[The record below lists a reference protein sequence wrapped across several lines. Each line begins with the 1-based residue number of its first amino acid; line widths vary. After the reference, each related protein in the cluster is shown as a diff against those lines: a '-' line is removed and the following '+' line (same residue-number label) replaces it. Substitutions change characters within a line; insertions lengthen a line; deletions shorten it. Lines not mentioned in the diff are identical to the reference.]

1 MSFITTIEF
10 AEYIYTDG
18 HEYKSHKPGSIA
30 NPVYEKIKAMFTG
43 SSQCI
48 SKIIQVIHP
57 LFIKITGV
65 IIAIGLIVLCAL
77 YIESKHNELLCMN
90 AIRSTIDRVG
100 IIPEHTV
107 IISVSTSP
115 LRLAK
120 LIVTAQ
126 YHIDTG
132 MMPSSVSLHI
142 QIPWIFERT
151 GEKYPVIISPHAQIL
166 LHYGVVDDGPA
177 TKLLGAIEYLQRTNK
192 SRIVIT
198 VDDDIIY
205 FRGLVEAHWLSFKSN
220 GDSVSAVQRT
230 RKNWGESKCIRKLR
244 ESARRNV
251 AKTSDTVDG
260 SFVEGFASV
269 AYPSHLIDV
278 KDIRRLFSYKEGACR
293 KSDDWAIS
301 TSLIRN
307 NIGIVW
313 LNIYD
318 YDCASNMI
326 KQLDYGFGKDA
337 LHKQQVHIDAYDQCC
352 LSEQFALKE

>member
-1 MSFITTIEF
+1 MSFVMTIEF
-10 AEYIYTDG
+10 AEYIYIDG
-18 HEYKSHKPGSIA
+18 PEYKSHKPGSVTIQ
-30 NPVYEKIKAMFTG
+30 VYEKIKAMFTG
-43 SSQCI
+43 SSHCI

-57 LFIKITGV
+57 LFIKITG
-65 IIAIGLIVLCAL
+65 GLIVLCAL

-177 TKLLGAIEYLQRTNK
+177 TKLLGAIEYLQKTNK

-205 FRGLVEAHWLSFKSN
+205 FRGSSRRIGCLLRAMGNLYQVLRTPQKS
-220 GDSVSAVQRT
+220 
-230 RKNWGESKCIRKLR
+230 R
-244 ESARRNV
+244 ENLNV
-251 AKTSDTVDG
+251 
-260 SFVEGFASV
+260 FV
-269 AYPSHLIDV
+269 
-278 KDIRRLFSYKEGACR
+278 
-293 KSDDWAIS
+293 
-301 TSLIRN
+301 N
-307 NIGIVW
+307 
-313 LNIYD
+313 
-318 YDCASNMI
+318 
-326 KQLDYGFGKDA
+326 
-337 LHKQQVHIDAYDQCC
+337 
-352 LSEQFALKE
+352 

>member
-18 HEYKSHKPGSIA
+18 PEYKSYKPGSVTIQ
-30 NPVYEKIKAMFTG
+30 VYEKIKAMFTG

-48 SKIIQVIHP
+48 SKIM
-57 LFIKITGV
+57 GV

-107 IISVSTSP
+107 IMSVSTSP
-115 LRLAK
+115 MRLAN
-120 LIVTAQ
+120 LIVTVQ

-205 FRGLVEAHWLSFKSN
+205 SRGLVEAHWLSFKSN
-220 GDSVSAVQRT
+220 GYSVSGLTHPPKEQ
-230 RKNWGESKCIRKLR
+230 GEPKCMRKLR

-278 KDIRRLFSYKEGACR
+278 KDIRRLISYKEGSCR

-301 TSLIRN
+301 TSLIRTN
-307 NIGIVW
+307 VGIVW

-318 YDCASNMI
+318 YDCALSMV
-326 KQLDYGFGKDA
+326 KPLEYGLGKDA
-337 LHKQQVHIDAYDQCC
+337 LHNQQVHIDAYVQCC